1 MRTLDECKAEIFR
14 RSEEKIKQRRKTRN
28 RVLAACIPLCL
39 CLSVGTVGA
48 LSGAFAAKGE
58 NMAAAPESAGW
69 NDHQNVHL
77 EDGEYQ
83 ADCSLTVS
91 GTGNQNSAES
101 AQPEDFSSSANVIQ
115 EEKLITEELG
125 EDYEI
130 LKDILLNLDYSPHR
144 VCRCLPQY
152 KLKTDFGEFGI
163 HLSEGYARCDQGQAK
178 LTAAQIQTLRK
189 IIDKVK

>member
-39 CLSVGTVGA
+39 CLSVGAVGA
-48 LSGAFAAKGE
+48 LSGSFAAKGE
-58 NMAAAPESAGW
+58 NMAAAPENAGMVDSEYMLLW
-69 NDHQNVHL
+69 
-77 EDGEYQ
+77 EGEYQ
-83 ADCSLTVS
+83 ADCATTVNPS
-91 GTGNQNSAES
+91 SAES
-101 AQPEDFSSSANVIQ
+101 DFSNSENTVLEETVI
-115 EEKLITEELG
+115 TGVLG

-130 LKDILLNLDYSPHR
+130 LKDMLLNLDYSPHK

-163 HLSEGYARCDQGQAK
+163 HLSEGYARCEKGQAK
-178 LTAAQIQTLRK
+178 LTAEQIQTLRE
-189 IIDKVK
+189 IIDKLK